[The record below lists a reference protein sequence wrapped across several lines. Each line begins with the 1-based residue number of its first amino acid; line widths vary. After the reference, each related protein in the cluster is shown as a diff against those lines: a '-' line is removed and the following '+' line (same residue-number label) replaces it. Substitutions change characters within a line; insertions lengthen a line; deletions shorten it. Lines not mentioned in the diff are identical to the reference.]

1 MLYSNFPPKKKAIC
15 PWVTIDSSNSSRFK
29 MKMTTPWL
37 DYLLCQLSAEKPL
50 STLETL
56 PAELLDPI
64 LEELHS
70 NSIVGLR
77 AFAGASRTCRALA
90 SPYFFKPMRAHLDK
104 TPYAVLLSA
113 TEGYKTLKV
122 HSPSTVVSDWEY
134 LPSRSQQW
142 EQKYPSVSSILNI
155 ESTFTCIEL
164 RVGREA
170 YRSYIPSFPLDIL
183 RSGCPMISKL
193 TIELDDFRG
202 YSTGWDWCLCEFMK
216 NHHRR
221 CYVRSTCNNAAIS
234 EIARFANL
242 RYLTT
247 HFLHGQAQF
256 AVMGPRQER
265 QAAFDFY
272 KCIDKQK
279 CGVRLERLD
288 VVFHICE
295 DYYARRDVMPPIT
308 MTVCPFEKPKGH
320 RKYSVTCDDARFEK
334 ISCRTAK
341 ALGLGGLVSPFGWPC
356 PTPGHLK
363 KSRNEEPDWPFD
375 VDTLEYE

>member
-1 MLYSNFPPKKKAIC
+1 
-15 PWVTIDSSNSSRFK
+15 
-29 MKMTTPWL
+29 
-37 DYLLCQLSAEKPL
+37 
-50 STLETL
+50 
-56 PAELLDPI
+56 
-64 LEELHS
+64 
-70 NSIVGLR
+70 
-77 AFAGASRTCRALA
+77 
-90 SPYFFKPMRAHLDK
+90 MRAHLDE

-288 VVFHICE
+288 VVFHIRE